1 MLTYPESVQR
11 FEELKNQLRIPADA
25 DLALVEKRHIEQL
38 PQGEIEAMEG
48 APAEL
53 QEPAGLQAPEN
64 PQGLSGPQGD
74 GDAAG
79 SGNGSAGISERLVW
93 VGEYSLGFMFWEL
106 AIDAQGSLVRLR
118 KSR

>member
-11 FEELKNQLRIPADA
+11 FEDLKHQLRIPADA

-48 APAEL
+48 APADL
-53 QEPAGLQAPEN
+53 QEPAGLQTPTDLSAPE
-64 PQGLSGPQGD
+64 GMQGD
-74 GDAAG
+74 GDATG
-79 SGNGSAGISERLVW
+79 PGNGSAGISERLVW